1 MLLMDGIL
9 APALTKPPAVIDRS
23 STGWKRLVQVGR
35 EEFWWHSARWKEFVY
50 VQLQGVGG

>member
-1 MLLMDGIL
+1 MDGIL

-23 STGWKRLVQVGR
+23 STGWERLVQVGW

-50 VQLQGVGG
+50 VQLQDVGG